1 MITLLV
7 SGYAYIVWLFTAIN
21 PMPHLMNPDLILVGI
36 VETGLEALVGVALF
50 MLIKEVWR

>member
-21 PMPHLMNPDLILVGI
+21 PMPHLMNPDLILVCI
-36 VETGLEALVGVALF
+36 VEIGLEALVAIALF
-50 MLIKEVWR
+50 LLIKEVWR